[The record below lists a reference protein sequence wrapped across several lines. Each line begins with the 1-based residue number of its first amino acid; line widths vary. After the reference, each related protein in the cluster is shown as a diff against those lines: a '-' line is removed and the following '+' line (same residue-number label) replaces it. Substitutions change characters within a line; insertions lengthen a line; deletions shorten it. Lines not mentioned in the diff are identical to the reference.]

1 MPHLSPDVSFELAGG
16 PGPLCRRMDQDRPLI
31 LVVDDDPALAEML
44 GIVLR
49 GEGFEPS
56 FVADGDKALAAF
68 REAARAT
75 FVKNKRVNIRLSAAD
90 LMDLQARAY
99 EEGVPYQ
106 TLIASV
112 LHKYV
117 SGRLRETKS
126 RLTPR
131 STRSRAKS
139 ARAG

>member
-1 MPHLSPDVSFELAGG
+1 MKKLDRFEREILGAYENGVLVSVSARLTKT
-16 PGPLCRRMDQDRPLI
+16 Q
-31 LVVDDDPALAEML
+31 
-44 GIVLR
+44 
-49 GEGFEPS
+49 
-56 FVADGDKALAAF
+56 LAAF
-68 REAARAT
+68 QEAARAT
-75 FVKNKRVNIRLSAAD
+75 FVKNKRVNIRLSEAD

-117 SGRLRETKS
+117 TGRLRETKS
-126 RLTPR
+126 RLTTR
-131 STRSRAKS
+131 STRTRAKS